1 MSEQHW
7 ATPTYQS
14 NLNAAIRDVAIR
26 LSSGLLFESWLS
38 LKTLYVLLPPNVEI
52 EVEKKFKQI
61 EAEMRNVD
69 ATIKGADY
77 YDTKR
82 ARAKKSRDIILN
94 SNFELFRAIKT
105 SLYSNGWL
113 ENQGV
118 KPRYENTPT
127 MRIDQ

>member
-38 LKTLYVLLPPNVEI
+38 LKTLYVLLPPTVENDVAPKYQKIEKAMQNV
-52 EVEKKFKQI
+52 
-61 EAEMRNVD
+61 NN
-69 ATIKGADY
+69 IKGTDY

-82 ARAKKSRDIILN
+82 IKAKESRAIMLN
-94 SNFELFRAIKT
+94 ANFELFRAIKH
-105 SLYSNGWL
+105 SLYSKGWL

-118 KPRYENTPT
+118 KPRYNDVPE
-127 MRIDQ
+127 MDVEE